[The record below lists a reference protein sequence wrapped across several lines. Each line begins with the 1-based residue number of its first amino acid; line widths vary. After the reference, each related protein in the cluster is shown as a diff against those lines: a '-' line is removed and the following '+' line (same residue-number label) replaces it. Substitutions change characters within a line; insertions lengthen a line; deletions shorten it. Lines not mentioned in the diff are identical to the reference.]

1 MRRHAIVRVA
11 VTSALTLA
19 LAAAP
24 LHGASAAPVAGATK
38 KPVPPPA
45 DTTAP
50 TDPATPP
57 ADTATPP
64 TDTTTPPTDTTTPP
78 ADGTTPP
85 ADGTTPPADGTTP
98 PADGTTPTEPPP
110 EEPKPADTP
119 KAEPAPAP
127 TPAVDPNAD
136 RPEEPRVAGKPR
148 TGKGLMIAGGTVL
161 GVGIAATIT
170 FGLMTRHC
178 SYDGPLSC
186 KLKDQDQLL
195 IPLGAAATLAGAM
208 LLAVGIGYHVH
219 YKKWER
225 WKPGDNEKKKRR
237 GRGSKTA
244 FVPSVMPGGGGMVWA
259 GRF

>member
-38 KPVPPPA
+38 KPVTPPA

-50 TDPATPP
+50 TDTATPP
-57 ADTATPP
+57 A
-64 TDTTTPPTDTTTPP
+64 DTTTPP

-98 PADGTTPTEPPP
+98 PADATTPPADGTTPPADGTTEPPP
-110 EEPKPADTP
+110 EEPKPEEP
-119 KAEPAPAP
+119 KPEAETAPAPAP
-127 TPAVDPNAD
+127 APDPYAD

-161 GVGIAATIT
+161 GVGLAATIT

-237 GRGSKTA
+237 ARSKTA
-244 FVPSVMPGGGGMVWA
+244 FAPGMLPGGGGLVWV
-259 GRF
+259 GKF